1 MTPRPGELP
10 DGITDIDMHIP
21 AAQPMDAENTLAVIT
36 ALRHD
41 VIAPI
46 YACVTA
52 AERRIVAYSKNQR
65 IPPSFFTLL
74 TCERMAHRLE
84 TQLETLRR
92 QIIKESEGDDGGE
105 DDRPDTV

>member
-1 MTPRPGELP
+1 MSETLETPEDRN
-10 DGITDIDMHIP
+10 D
-21 AAQPMDAENTLAVIT
+21 TLAVIT

-46 YACVTA
+46 YTMVTE
-52 AERRIVAYSKNQR
+52 AERRVVDYSKNQR

-84 TQLETLRR
+84 THLETLRR
-92 QIIKESEGDDGGE
+92 QIIKESEGDNGGE
-105 DDRPDTV
+105 NDRPDTV